1 MIRSSVILLLLAL
14 WSNPTFSQIR
24 FGVKADV
31 GLKNSPIESNA
42 LKVENM
48 TSYSIGPS
56 VEVILP
62 LAPVN
67 LGVELSLLYNDN
79 RMSVAN
85 LTTKNNGDKIEVSN
99 RYLNLPVNVKA
110 KLGLGGLPIKLYGVA
125 GPYVGYLISGEKIDF
140 QGMSDDIK
148 AKSLQAGAN
157 IGAGLE
163 VLGMVQVGV
172 NYNVRLTD
180 NYSVDAPNWRDPLK
194 GKSDS
199 WSITASLYF

>member
-1 MIRSSVILLLLAL
+1 MIRGSVILLLLAL
-14 WSNPTFSQIR
+14 LSTPVFSQIK

-31 GLKNSPIESNA
+31 GLNNPTFSTEA

-56 VEVILP
+56 VEALLP
-62 LAPVN
+62 LTAVDV
-67 LGVELSLLYNDN
+67 GFDLSLLYNDN

-85 LTTKNNGDKIEVSN
+85 LTGNNNGEKIEVSN

-180 NYSVDAPNWRDPLK
+180 NYSVDAPNWRDPLN

>member
-1 MIRSSVILLLLAL
+1 M
-14 WSNPTFSQIR
+14 
-24 FGVKADV
+24 
-31 GLKNSPIESNA
+31 
-42 LKVENM
+42 
-48 TSYSIGPS
+48 
-56 VEVILP
+56 
-62 LAPVN
+62 
-67 LGVELSLLYNDN
+67 
-79 RMSVAN
+79 
-85 LTTKNNGDKIEVSN
+85 
-99 RYLNLPVNVKA
+99 
-110 KLGLGGLPIKLYGVA
+110 GGLPIKLYGVA

-180 NYSVDAPNWRDPLK
+180 NYSVDAPNWRDPLN